1 MSHSSH
7 AVSSIP
13 VLGSGL
19 GYRRELK
26 RAMFESRDAIDFV
39 EIVADQFLSDPRQIE
54 ELEELCDVFAVIP
67 HGVGLSIGSVTL
79 DEEYL
84 GAIKVVS
91 DVTRSPYYSEH
102 LAITRVPGIDIGH
115 LSPIWF
121 TEQVLQSTVDNV
133 LRVQEVLDK
142 PLVLENVAYLF
153 DIPNASMKQT
163 EFFGRLVES
172 TGCGVLLDLTNLY
185 TNSVNHH
192 FDPLAFLDELPLE
205 RVVQIHL
212 AGGYW
217 ANGVLIDGHCEPV
230 EEGSWSLL
238 ETLAG
243 RLRVKGSILEHD
255 ANFPAELSVL
265 LEQVDRARRM
275 ISHRGTSLEAAQAQ

>member
-1 MSHSSH
+1 MSRAGD

-13 VLGSGL
+13 ALGSGL

-26 RAMFESRDAIDFV
+26 EAMLEARARIDFV
-39 EIVADQFLSDPRQIE
+39 EIVADQFLGGPHHLK
-54 ELEELCDVFAVIP
+54 ELEELCAIFPVIP
-67 HGVGLSIGSVTL
+67 HGIGLSIGSSVL
-79 DEEYL
+79 DETYL
-84 GAIKVVS
+84 RAIKAVS
-91 DVTRSPYYSEH
+91 DVTGSRYYSEH
-102 LAITRVPGIDIGH
+102 LCMTRAPGIDIGH

-121 TEQVLQSTVDNV
+121 TEEVLHRTAGNV
-133 LRVQEVLDK
+133 LRVQEALAK
-142 PLVLENVAYLF
+142 PLVLENVTYLF
-153 DIPNASMKQT
+153 EIPGASMTQA
-163 EFFGRLVES
+163 EFFGRLCEA

-192 FDPLAFLDELPLE
+192 TDPMTFLREMPLD

-238 ETLAG
+238 DALVDAAPV
-243 RLRVKGSILEHD
+243 RASILEHD
-255 ANFPAELSVL
+255 ANFPVELSTL
-265 LEQVDRARRM
+265 LDQVDRARRA
-275 ISHRGTSLEAAQAQ
+275 ISKPPPARPVQDR